1 MFLFIYFFLTFLHVF
16 VCLPFLS
23 SQNNRV
29 SVWYLFFTLSKVVEL
44 LDTLFIVLRKSK
56 LIQLHWIHHVLTLCF
71 SWYAFVDVPGT
82 ARWMVTMNF
91 AIHSLMYTYYALKAI
106 GISIPKR
113 VSITITTLQVMQMFA
128 GLYVN
133 YQCLKFKLLG
143 FPVDISYS
151 TATSS
156 FTLYSI
162 FAILFLNF
170 FIRTYVLR
178 PNLVGKKAG
187 IHILSDINHNHYKSV
202 AKKLQ

>member
-1 MFLFIYFFLTFLHVF
+1 MFVFF
-16 VCLPFLS
+16 CLVGE
-23 SQNNRV
+23 QNNRV
-29 SVWYLFFTLSKVVEL
+29 SVWYLFFTVSKAVEL
-44 LDTLFIVLRKSK
+44 VDTLFIVLRKSK
-56 LIQLHWIHHVLTLCF
+56 LIHLHWIHHVLTLCF
-71 SWYAFVDVPGT
+71 SWFAFVDVPGT

-91 AIHSLMYTYYALKAI
+91 AIHSMMYTYYALKAVNVH
-106 GISIPKR
+106 IPKR
-113 VSITITTLQVMQMFA
+113 VSISITTLQVLQMFG
-128 GLYVN
+128 GLYIN

-151 TATSS
+151 TATFS

-178 PNLVGKKAG
+178 PGLVGKKKG
-187 IHILSDINHNHYKSV
+187 IQILSDINHNHYKSV